1 MNYAELT
8 LEDVAG
14 LSKEETQAAIAAL
27 RLEASQK
34 KLSQGAIKVLINSA
48 YGATASR
55 FFRLYDKRLC
65 ESITMGGQTTTRLVS
80 ARVNAWAQKE
90 MNNPN
95 LNILVAGDTD
105 SIYLNVEPI
114 VEKYMSGKSPE
125 EKLRF
130 CRGLEKNVQRVIDKA
145 LAEMAD
151 QLNTHENVMNMA
163 RENITSSAVFIAK
176 KKYALKVIDSGGKI
190 IINKPKLKVTGLEM
204 KKGGVPK
211 GVFPMLE
218 RVIYIALDHDELTMQ
233 KYIVECR
240 AAFEKLPIEMI
251 AQGMNV
257 GATEKYMQDDQ
268 DQLREHQKETWVKG
282 TPAQTK
288 GAIIHN
294 MLIDKLGLG
303 TKIQKI
309 GESQRVRIVNLKL
322 PNPTLSPVIAFQS
335 DKFPKEFMLDEFV
348 DRAFMFDKNFLEPTK
363 RILTAIGWKERK
375 VKSLNV

>member
-1 MNYAELT
+1 MNPSEIT
-8 LEDVAG
+8 LDNISS
-14 LSKEETQAAIAAL
+14 LSKDETIAAIAAL
-27 RLEASQK
+27 SLEASQK

-90 MNNPN
+90 MNDPK

-114 VEKYMSGKSPE
+114 VEKYMSGKTAD

-130 CRGLEKNVQRVIDKA
+130 CRGLEKKVQLIIDRA

-151 QLNTHENVMNMA
+151 QLNCHENVMNMT
-163 RENITSSAVFIAK
+163 RENITSSAVFLAK

-190 IINKPKLKVTGLEM
+190 LSKPKLKITGLEM

-211 GVFPMLE
+211 GVYPMLE
-218 RVIYIALDHDELTMQ
+218 RVIYIALDNDEATMQ
-233 KYIVECR
+233 KYIAECR
-240 AAFEKLPIEMI
+240 DAFFKLPVEMV

-257 GATEKYMQDDQ
+257 GATEKYMQEDQ
-268 DQLREHQKETWVKG
+268 QSLREHQKETWVKG

-288 GAIIHN
+288 GVIIHN
-294 MLIDKLGLG
+294 QLIDKLGLG
-303 TKIQKI
+303 KKIQKI
-309 GESQRVRIVNLKL
+309 GESQRVRVVNLKL
-322 PNPTLSPVIAFQS
+322 PNPTMSPVIAFQTA
-335 DKFPKEFMLDEFV
+335 FPKDFQLEPYFDYDFMYT
-348 DRAFMFDKNFLEPTK
+348 KNFLEPVR
-363 RILTAIGWKERK
+363 RILTAIGWSERRK
-375 VKSLNV
+375 KSLNV